1 MHCLEVWTRS
11 AEYSATVHMFLASLP
26 HGLRELWSESTAPSD
41 LHDRSPR
48 YTDLVIGNQGTS
60 DHLQGTHGNNFNE
73 RGWSTNFDKGLCNAL
88 HGLRKSKCAA
98 EPNVP

>member
-1 MHCLEVWTRS
+1 MHCLEVWTAS
-11 AEYSATVHMFLASLP
+11 AEYSVTVHMFLASLP
-26 HGLRELWSESTAPSD
+26 HGLRELWSESTAPPD

-60 DHLQGTHGNNFNE
+60 HQGLFNE
-73 RGWSTNFDKGLCNAL
+73 RGWSTNFDKDLRCKL

-98 EPNVP
+98 DPC